1 MTTPMPLEEFLKSQ
15 GSGFTATLEPVP
27 DKPAMV
33 RVTPFRDDHG
43 CGCSSGFELAKRM
56 IRSVIPTGKHHF
68 CCGKRLEVAVIEFT
82 EDASVPVADLIS
94 RAERPTHTGPHPH
107 AEAHQARVGGRPFPA
122 RTAAGRSAA
131 HPALVGRWPIPFTN
145 CELECIEV
153 CTEFCSDTGWD
164 CCGWETRC
172 VINCDGIPVWHSY

>member
-82 EDASVPVADLIS
+82 GDASVRVADLIS
-94 RAERPTHTGPHPH
+94 RAEHPH
-107 AEAHQARVGGRPFPA
+107 HVVRPAPSHPHGAGNYAPGSGYAFQP
-122 RTAAGRSAA
+122 RLAAGRGGGAGI
-131 HPALVGRWPIPFTN
+131 VGRWPIPWTP
-145 CELECIEV
+145 CTISCIEV
-153 CTEFCSDTGWD
+153 CTQFCSDTGWD
-164 CCGWETRC
+164 CCQWETRC
-172 VINCDGIPVWHSY
+172 AINCNGFAA